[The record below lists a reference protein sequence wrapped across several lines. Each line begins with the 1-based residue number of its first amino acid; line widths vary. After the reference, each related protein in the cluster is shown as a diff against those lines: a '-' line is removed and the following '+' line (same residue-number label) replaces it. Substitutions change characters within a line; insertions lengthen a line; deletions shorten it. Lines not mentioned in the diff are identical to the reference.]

1 MKTRL
6 LMQLINNEG
15 TDPIQTATK
24 PPLHNHT
31 ELLGKYQFLHRL
43 LLHVNTGEDINEKNA
58 GILSQ
63 LLLRISQLA
72 QTWKKFCFKKKKQV
86 SENAEAHT
94 KFLIFFVT
102 SLSNLQPNFRNYY
115 IWI

>member
-31 ELLGKYQFLHRL
+31 ELLGKYQFLQRL
-43 LLHVNTGEDINEKNA
+43 LLDVNTGEDMNEKRA
-58 GILSQ
+58 GVLSHLILP
-63 LLLRISQLA
+63 ISQLP
-72 QTWKKFCFKKKKQV
+72 QTGEKF
-86 SENAEAHT
+86 
-94 KFLIFFVT
+94 
-102 SLSNLQPNFRNYY
+102 SLR
-115 IWI
+115 

>member
-6 LMQLINNEG
+6 LMQLINNEV
-15 TDPIQTATK
+15 TDPIQTTTK

-43 LLHVNTGEDINEKNA
+43 LLHVNKGEDINEKNA

-63 LLLRISQLA
+63 SLLRISQLA
-72 QTWKKFCFKKKKQV
+72 QTGKKFALKQKQ
-86 SENAEAHT
+86 A
-94 KFLIFFVT
+94 IIRFVIP
-102 SLSNLQPNFRNYY
+102 LVFIIN
-115 IWI
+115 

>member
-24 PPLHNHT
+24 PPLPNHT

-43 LLHVNTGEDINEKNA
+43 LLHVNTSEDINEEGA
-58 GILSQ
+58 GILPQ
-63 LLLRISQLA
+63 LLLRISQLP
-72 QTWKKFCFKKKKQV
+72 QTGRKVALRQKQASFGNCRSSYEV
-86 SENAEAHT
+86 SYLLRH
-94 KFLIFFVT
+94 VT
-102 SLSNLQPNFRNYY
+102 E
-115 IWI
+115 

>member
-24 PPLHNHT
+24 PPLRNHT

-43 LLHVNTGEDINEKNA
+43 LLHVNTGEDINEKSA
-58 GILSQ
+58 GILSP
-63 LLLRISQLA
+63 LLLRISQLP
-72 QTWKKFCFKKKKQV
+72 QTGRKFALRQKQA
-86 SENAEAHT
+86 SFGNCR
-94 KFLIFFVT
+94 
-102 SLSNLQPNFRNYY
+102 SS
-115 IWI
+115 

>member
-24 PPLHNHT
+24 PPLHNRT
-31 ELLGKYQFLHRL
+31 ELLGKYQFLRRL
-43 LLHVNTGEDINEKNA
+43 LLHVNTGEDFNEKKA

-72 QTWKKFCFKKKKQV
+72 QTRKKFALKQKQATWKMV
-86 SENAEAHT
+86 CSQIQLCHMRC
-94 KFLIFFVT
+94 I
-102 SLSNLQPNFRNYY
+102 
-115 IWI
+115 